1 MSFGITPV
9 ARAMEHVREPEE
21 FAYGSKTREF
31 VTLVAEAFPGCKFAK
46 VASHVEVF
54 YPEDAYCMGRI
65 GVGDFGVRAYIGEK
79 YGVWSRT
86 ISNDRY
92 PYLKQTEDLKKA
104 VKLAKQYLRRLSVTE
119 TVAVQA
125 SDAARTIYN
134 DRKAPSES
142 FNRLMNNLT
151 RVNTSKGE
159 PRIITELRAL
169 RAANHEF
176 VTFEFA
182 KEVAEALKLYDEAQE
197 VKGEYDGFG
206 VWVHE
211 VDGQTV
217 IDVCHIPNMH
227 YTYQAKLEG
236 DPLRYTPENLPENI
250 AAKIAV
256 LSMLEV
262 GGSVAGVGTRR
273 DNNMYYFE
281 ATA

>member
-1 MSFGITPV
+1 MGFVITPV
-9 ARAMEHVREPEE
+9 AWAMEYIREPEE

-31 VTLVAEAFPGCKFAK
+31 VMLVAEAFPGCKFAT
-46 VASHVEVF
+46 AGSHIEVF

-65 GVGDFGVRAYIGEK
+65 GVGDFGVRVFTGEK
-79 YGVWSRT
+79 YAVWSRT
-86 ISNDRY
+86 IDNEHY

-104 VKLAKQYLRRLSVTE
+104 VKLAKQYLRRLSAAE
-119 TVAVQA
+119 TISVQA

-142 FNRLMNNLT
+142 FYRVMNGLT
-151 RVNTSKGE
+151 RFNTSKGE

-169 RAANHEF
+169 QNAGHQF
-176 VTFEFA
+176 VTVDFA
-182 KEVAEALKLYDEAQE
+182 KEVAEALNLYDETRCKKE
-197 VKGEYDGFG
+197 EYDGFG

-217 IDVCHIPNMH
+217 IDVCHIPKMH
-227 YTYQAKLEG
+227 YAYQVA
-236 DPLRYTPENLPENI
+236 PARNHIRYTTESLPEGI
-250 AAKIAV
+250 AAKVAV
-256 LSMLEV
+256 LSMLEI

-281 ATA
+281 ATT